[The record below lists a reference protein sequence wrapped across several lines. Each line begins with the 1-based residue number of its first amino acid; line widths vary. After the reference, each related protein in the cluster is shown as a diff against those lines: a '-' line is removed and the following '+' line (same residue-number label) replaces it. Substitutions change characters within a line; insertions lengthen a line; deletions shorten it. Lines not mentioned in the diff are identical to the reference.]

1 MRIKT
6 IVLCGVILLTAGHQ
20 EAHAQ
25 GFLNKIKKV
34 TKQVEQ
40 KVDNVLDRKPSKG
53 KMPKKSNGSKNRI
66 DRQVDAMVGPSNNR
80 NAEDQ
85 APTVRIPKNHTA
97 LLAPLGY
104 DIGPEY
110 GVKTVTPQ
118 QPPAKAD
125 KQVAWR
131 DKMPDPRLLTNASLV
146 DMFEMLRDA
155 SDYAD
160 MSSTPAGQYRELVDE
175 TIRARI
181 DVLENMRENIEE
193 AEDKYD
199 IPDTYNWSI
208 NMSHR
213 LVVRD
218 ISSDAYKALVRS
230 SVEPLFTLEKKFD
243 DYTEMTSYFEKHGG
257 MKNTHK
263 MTLTK
268 WDPEPNKEKVST
280 SSGVSGS
287 VVDSNASG
295 GTIDISGVYYIVHIK
310 QNRAIVKHVEK
321 DALRGKDIVIPDYV
335 TFKGTK
341 YPVTLVAAS
350 AFENA
355 QINSVKLPSKLK
367 EIGLK
372 AFRATNIKEL
382 VIPASVKKVEGSAF
396 AYCPNL
402 TKVTFAASNMELI
415 EGCFAGCHKLQSV
428 TFPASL
434 TRDMTY
440 DMFRDC
446 PMLTTVTLP
455 KNLRTVPQQ
464 MFSGCKN
471 LRKIDLPATVTKID
485 GQAFNGCP
493 ITDLVI
499 TNVTEVDDSS
509 FMGCKSLKTI
519 TINKTLR
526 DKLIDENY
534 WLYTTN
540 FSDNP
545 SLQLVVKN
553 GQVSL
558 PAGVKVQ

>member
-6 IVLCGVILLTAGHQ
+6 IVLCGAILLTAGHQ

-53 KMPKKSNGSKNRI
+53 KMPKKSNGSKTRI

-243 DYTEMTSYFEKHGG
+243 DYAEMTSYFEKHGG

-372 AFRATNIKEL
+372 AFKATNIKEL

-485 GQAFNGCP
+485 GHAFSGCP

-499 TNVTEVDDSS
+499 TGVTEVDDSS

>member
-6 IVLCGVILLTAGHQ
+6 IVLCGAILLTAGHQ

-53 KMPKKSNGSKNRI
+53 KMPKKGNGSKNRI

-243 DYTEMTSYFEKHGG
+243 DYAEMTSYFEKHGG

-464 MFSGCKN
+464 MFSGCKS

-485 GQAFNGCP
+485 GHAFSGCP

-509 FMGCKSLKTI
+509 FMGCKSLKAI

-526 DKLIDENY
+526 DKLIDDNY

>member
-6 IVLCGVILLTAGHQ
+6 IVLCGAILLTAGHQ

-53 KMPKKSNGSKNRI
+53 KMPKKSNGSKTRI

-85 APTVRIPKNHTA
+85 TPTVRIPKNHTA

-131 DKMPDPRLLTNASLV
+131 DKMPDPRLLTNACLV

-160 MSSTPAGQYRELVDE
+160 MSFTPAGQYRELVDE

-280 SSGVSGS
+280 SSGASGT

-321 DALRGKDIVIPDYV
+321 DALRGKNIVIPDYV

-402 TKVTFAASNMELI
+402 TKVTFAASQMELI

-464 MFSGCKN
+464 MFSGCKS

-485 GQAFNGCP
+485 GHAFSGCP

-499 TNVTEVDDSS
+499 TSVTEVDDSS

>member
-6 IVLCGVILLTAGHQ
+6 IVLCGAILLTAGHQ

-66 DRQVDAMVGPSNNR
+66 DRQVDAMVGASNNR

-243 DYTEMTSYFEKHGG
+243 DYAEMTSYFEKHGG

-280 SSGVSGS
+280 SSGVSGT

-310 QNRAIVKHVEK
+310 QNRAIVKKVEK
-321 DALRGKDIVIPDYV
+321 DALRGKDIMIPDYV

-464 MFSGCKN
+464 MFSGCKS
-471 LRKIDLPATVTKID
+471 LRKIDLPATVTKI
-485 GQAFNGCP
+485 GGHAFSGCP

-545 SLQLVVKN
+545 SLQLVLKN

>member
-1 MRIKT
+1 
-6 IVLCGVILLTAGHQ
+6 
-20 EAHAQ
+20 
-25 GFLNKIKKV
+25 
-34 TKQVEQ
+34 
-40 KVDNVLDRKPSKG
+40 
-53 KMPKKSNGSKNRI
+53 MPKKSNGSKTRI

-110 GVKTVTPQ
+110 GVKTVTLLK
-118 QPPAKAD
+118 PPAKAD

-131 DKMPDPRLLTNASLV
+131 DKMPDPRLLTNACLV

-160 MSSTPAGQYRELVDE
+160 MSFTPAGQYRELVDE

-230 SVEPLFTLEKKFD
+230 SVEPLFTLKKKFA
-243 DYTEMTSYFEKHGG
+243 DYTVATSYFEKHGG
-257 MKNTHK
+257 IKNTHK

-280 SSGVSGS
+280 SSGVSGT

-310 QNRAIVKHVEK
+310 QNRAIVKNVEK
-321 DALRGKDIVIPDYV
+321 DALRGKDIVIPAYV

-355 QINSVKLPSKLK
+355 QINSVKLPSSLK

-464 MFSGCKN
+464 MFSGCKS
-471 LRKIDLPATVTKID
+471 LRKIDLPATVTKI
-485 GQAFNGCP
+485 GGHAFSGCP

-499 TNVTEVDDSS
+499 TGVTEVDDSS
-509 FMGCKSLKTI
+509 FMGCASLKTI

-545 SLQLVVKN
+545 SLQLVLKN

>member
-6 IVLCGVILLTAGHQ
+6 IVLCGAILLTAGHQ

-53 KMPKKSNGSKNRI
+53 KMPKKSNGSKTRI
-66 DRQVDAMVGPSNNR
+66 DRQVDAMVGASNNR

-193 AEDKYD
+193 VEDKYD

-257 MKNTHK
+257 IKNTHK

-402 TKVTFAASNMELI
+402 TKVTFAASQMELI

-485 GQAFNGCP
+485 GHAFSGCP

-499 TNVTEVDDSS
+499 TGVTEVDDSS

-526 DKLIDENY
+526 DKLIDDNY

>member
-6 IVLCGVILLTAGHQ
+6 IVLCGAILLTAGHQ

-53 KMPKKSNGSKNRI
+53 KMPKKSNGSKTRI

-118 QPPAKAD
+118 KPPVKAD

-243 DYTEMTSYFEKHGG
+243 DYAEMTSYFEKHGG

-372 AFRATNIKEL
+372 AFKATNIKEL

-471 LRKIDLPATVTKID
+471 LRKIDLPATITKID
-485 GQAFNGCP
+485 GHAFSGCP

-526 DKLIDENY
+526 DKLIDDNY

>member
-6 IVLCGVILLTAGHQ
+6 IVLCGAILLTAGHQ

-66 DRQVDAMVGPSNNR
+66 DRQVDAMVGASNNR

-85 APTVRIPKNHTA
+85 APTVRIPKNYTA

-110 GVKTVTPQ
+110 GVKTVTLQ

-131 DKMPDPRLLTNASLV
+131 DKMPDPRLLTNACLV
-146 DMFEMLRDA
+146 EMFEMLRDA

-160 MSSTPAGQYRELVDE
+160 MSFTPAGQYRELVDE

-213 LVVRD
+213 MVVRD

-230 SVEPLFTLEKKFD
+230 SVEPLFTLKKKFD
-243 DYTEMTSYFEKHGG
+243 DYTVATSYFEKHGG
-257 MKNTHK
+257 IKNTHK

-280 SSGVSGS
+280 SSGASGT

-310 QNRAIVKHVEK
+310 QNRAIVKKVEK

-402 TKVTFAASNMELI
+402 TKVTFAASHMELI

-464 MFSGCKN
+464 MFSGCKS
-471 LRKIDLPATVTKID
+471 LRKIDLPATVTKI
-485 GQAFNGCP
+485 GGHAFSGCP

-499 TNVTEVDDSS
+499 TGVTEVDDSS

-526 DKLIDENY
+526 DKLIDDNY

-540 FSDNP
+540 FSNNP

>member
-6 IVLCGVILLTAGHQ
+6 IVLCGAILLTAGHQ

-110 GVKTVTPQ
+110 GVKTVTLLK
-118 QPPAKAD
+118 PPAKAD
-125 KQVAWR
+125 KQEAWR

-160 MSSTPAGQYRELVDE
+160 MSFTPAGQYRELVDE

-193 AEDKYD
+193 VEDKYD

-243 DYTEMTSYFEKHGG
+243 DYAEMTSYFEKHGG
-257 MKNTHK
+257 IKNTHK

-372 AFRATNIKEL
+372 AFKATNIKEL

-464 MFSGCKN
+464 MFSGCKS

-485 GQAFNGCP
+485 GHAFSGCP

-509 FMGCKSLKTI
+509 FMGCKSLKAI

-526 DKLIDENY
+526 DKLIDDNY

>member
-6 IVLCGVILLTAGHQ
+6 IVLCGAILLTAGHQ

-53 KMPKKSNGSKNRI
+53 KMPKKSNGSKTRI

-193 AEDKYD
+193 VEDKYD

-243 DYTEMTSYFEKHGG
+243 DYAEMTSYFEKHGG

-280 SSGVSGS
+280 SSGVSGT

-372 AFRATNIKEL
+372 AFKATNIKEL

-485 GQAFNGCP
+485 GHAFSGCP

-526 DKLIDENY
+526 DKLIDDNY

>member
-6 IVLCGVILLTAGHQ
+6 IVLCGAILLTAGHQ

-131 DKMPDPRLLTNASLV
+131 DKMLDPRLLTNASLV

-160 MSSTPAGQYRELVDE
+160 MSFTPAGQYRELVDE

-243 DYTEMTSYFEKHGG
+243 DYVEMTSYFEKHGG

-280 SSGVSGS
+280 SSGVSGT

-310 QNRAIVKHVEK
+310 QNRAIVKKVEK

-464 MFSGCKN
+464 MFSGCKS

-485 GQAFNGCP
+485 GHAFSGCP

-499 TNVTEVDDSS
+499 TGVTEVDDSS

-526 DKLIDENY
+526 DKLIDDNY

-545 SLQLVVKN
+545 SLQLVLKN

>member
-6 IVLCGVILLTAGHQ
+6 IVLCGAILLTAGHQ

-53 KMPKKSNGSKNRI
+53 KMPKKGNGSKTRI

-160 MSSTPAGQYRELVDE
+160 MSFTPAGQYRELVDE

-280 SSGVSGS
+280 SSGVSGT

-355 QINSVKLPSKLK
+355 QINSVKLPSSLK

-464 MFSGCKN
+464 MFSGCKS
-471 LRKIDLPATVTKID
+471 LRKIDLPATVTKI
-485 GQAFNGCP
+485 GGHAFSGCP

-499 TNVTEVDDSS
+499 TGVTEVDDSS

-526 DKLIDENY
+526 DKLIDDNY

-545 SLQLVVKN
+545 SLQLVLKN

>member
-6 IVLCGVILLTAGHQ
+6 IVLCGAILLTAGHQ

-66 DRQVDAMVGPSNNR
+66 DRQVDAMVGASNNR

-110 GVKTVTPQ
+110 GVKTVTLQ

-131 DKMPDPRLLTNASLV
+131 DKMPDPRLLTNACLV

-160 MSSTPAGQYRELVDE
+160 MSFTPAGQYRELVDE

-193 AEDKYD
+193 VEDKYD

-243 DYTEMTSYFEKHGG
+243 DYAEMTSYFEKHGG

-310 QNRAIVKHVEK
+310 QNRAIVKKVEK

-402 TKVTFAASNMELI
+402 TKVTFAASQMELI

-471 LRKIDLPATVTKID
+471 LRKIDLPATVTKI
-485 GQAFNGCP
+485 GGHAFSGCP

-499 TNVTEVDDSS
+499 TGVTEVDDSS

-526 DKLIDENY
+526 DKLIDDNY

>member
-6 IVLCGVILLTAGHQ
+6 IVLCGAILLTAGHQ

-131 DKMPDPRLLTNASLV
+131 DKMPDPRLLTNACLV

-193 AEDKYD
+193 VEDKYD

-243 DYTEMTSYFEKHGG
+243 DYAEMTSYFEKHGG

-402 TKVTFAASNMELI
+402 TKVTFAASQMELI

-464 MFSGCKN
+464 MFSGCKS

-485 GQAFNGCP
+485 GHAFSGCP

-526 DKLIDENY
+526 DKLIDDNY

>member
-6 IVLCGVILLTAGHQ
+6 IVLCGAILLTAGHQ

-53 KMPKKSNGSKNRI
+53 KVPKKSNGSKTRI
-66 DRQVDAMVGPSNNR
+66 DRQVDAMVGPNNNR

-110 GVKTVTPQ
+110 GVKTVTLLK
-118 QPPAKAD
+118 PPVKAD

-131 DKMPDPRLLTNASLV
+131 DKMPDPRLLTNACLV
-146 DMFEMLRDA
+146 DMFEMLIDA

-160 MSSTPAGQYRELVDE
+160 MSFTPAGQYRELVDE

-257 MKNTHK
+257 IKNTHK

-310 QNRAIVKHVEK
+310 QNRAIVKKVEK

-372 AFRATNIKEL
+372 AFKATNIKEL

-485 GQAFNGCP
+485 GHAFSGCP

-526 DKLIDENY
+526 DKLIDDNY

>member
-6 IVLCGVILLTAGHQ
+6 IVLCGAILLTAGHQ

-131 DKMPDPRLLTNASLV
+131 DKMPDPRLLTNACLV

-193 AEDKYD
+193 VEDKYD

-310 QNRAIVKHVEK
+310 QNRAIVKKVEK

-372 AFRATNIKEL
+372 AFRATNIKEM

-464 MFSGCKN
+464 MFSGCKS

-485 GQAFNGCP
+485 GHAFSGCP

-526 DKLIDENY
+526 DKLIADNY

>member
-6 IVLCGVILLTAGHQ
+6 IVLCGAILLTEGHQ

-53 KMPKKSNGSKNRI
+53 KVPKKSNGSKTRI

-257 MKNTHK
+257 IKNTHK

-471 LRKIDLPATVTKID
+471 LRKIDLPATVTKI
-485 GQAFNGCP
+485 GGHAFSGCP

-526 DKLIDENY
+526 DKLIDDNY

>member
-6 IVLCGVILLTAGHQ
+6 IVLCGAILLTAGHQ

-53 KMPKKSNGSKNRI
+53 KMPKKSNGSKTRI

-110 GVKTVTPQ
+110 GVKTVTLQ
-118 QPPAKAD
+118 KPPAKAD
-125 KQVAWR
+125 KQEAWR
-131 DKMPDPRLLTNASLV
+131 DKMPDPRLLTNACLV

-160 MSSTPAGQYRELVDE
+160 MSFTPAGQYRELVDE

-243 DYTEMTSYFEKHGG
+243 DYAEMTSYFEKHGG
-257 MKNTHK
+257 IKNTHK

-355 QINSVKLPSKLK
+355 QINSVKLPSSLK

-464 MFSGCKN
+464 MFSGCKS
-471 LRKIDLPATVTKID
+471 LRKIDLPATVTKI
-485 GQAFNGCP
+485 GGHAFSGCP

-499 TNVTEVDDSS
+499 PGVTEVDDSS
-509 FMGCKSLKTI
+509 FMGCASMKTI

-526 DKLIDENY
+526 DKLIDDNY

-545 SLQLVVKN
+545 SLQLVLKN

>member
-6 IVLCGVILLTAGHQ
+6 IVLCGAILLTAGHQ

-53 KMPKKSNGSKNRI
+53 KVPKKSNGSKTRI

-193 AEDKYD
+193 VEDKYD

-243 DYTEMTSYFEKHGG
+243 DYAEMTSYFEKHGG

-280 SSGVSGS
+280 SSGVSGT

-464 MFSGCKN
+464 MFSGCKS
-471 LRKIDLPATVTKID
+471 LRKIDLPATVTKI
-485 GQAFNGCP
+485 GGHAFSGCP

-526 DKLIDENY
+526 DKLIDDNY

-540 FSDNP
+540 FSNNP

>member
-6 IVLCGVILLTAGHQ
+6 IVLCGAILLTAGHQ
-20 EAHAQ
+20 ETHAQ

-53 KMPKKSNGSKNRI
+53 KMPKKSNGSKTRI
-66 DRQVDAMVGPSNNR
+66 DRQVDAMVGASNNR

-85 APTVRIPKNHTA
+85 APTVRIPKIHTA

-110 GVKTVTPQ
+110 GVKTVTLQ
-118 QPPAKAD
+118 KPPAKAD

-146 DMFEMLRDA
+146 EMFEMLRDA

-160 MSSTPAGQYRELVDE
+160 MSFTPAGQYRELVDE

-464 MFSGCKN
+464 MFSGCKS

-485 GQAFNGCP
+485 GHAFSGCP

-499 TNVTEVDDSS
+499 TGVTEVDDSS

>member
-6 IVLCGVILLTAGHQ
+6 IVLCGAILLTVGHQ
-20 EAHAQ
+20 EVHAQ

-53 KMPKKSNGSKNRI
+53 KMPKKSNGSKTRI

-193 AEDKYD
+193 VEDKYD

-218 ISSDAYKALVRS
+218 ISSEAYKALVRS

-243 DYTEMTSYFEKHGG
+243 DYAEMTSYFEKHGG

-310 QNRAIVKHVEK
+310 QNRAIVKKVEK

-396 AYCPNL
+396 AYSPNL
-402 TKVTFAASNMELI
+402 TKVTFAASQMELI

-464 MFSGCKN
+464 MFSGCKS

-485 GQAFNGCP
+485 GHAFSGCP

-526 DKLIDENY
+526 DKLIDDNY

>member
-6 IVLCGVILLTAGHQ
+6 IVLCGAILLTAGHQ

-53 KMPKKSNGSKNRI
+53 KMPKKSNGSKTRI

-280 SSGVSGS
+280 SSGVSGT

-499 TNVTEVDDSS
+499 TGVTEVDDSS

-526 DKLIDENY
+526 DKLIDDNY

>member
-6 IVLCGVILLTAGHQ
+6 IVLCGAILLTVGHQ

-25 GFLNKIKKV
+25 GFLNKIKKAA
-34 TKQVEQ
+34 KQVEQ
-40 KVDNVLDRKPSKG
+40 KVDDVLDKKPSKG
-53 KMPKKSNGSKNRI
+53 KTPTKSNGSKTRI

-160 MSSTPAGQYRELVDE
+160 MSFTPAGQYRELVDE

-193 AEDKYD
+193 VEDKYD

-218 ISSDAYKALVRS
+218 ISSEAYKALVRS
-230 SVEPLFTLEKKFD
+230 SVEPLFTLKKKFD
-243 DYTEMTSYFEKHGG
+243 DHAEMTSYFEKHGG

-310 QNRAIVKHVEK
+310 QNRAIVKNVEK

-402 TKVTFAASNMELI
+402 TKVTFAALNMELI

-464 MFSGCKN
+464 MFSGCKS

-485 GQAFNGCP
+485 GHAFNGCP
-493 ITDLVI
+493 ITSLVI
-499 TNVTEVDDSS
+499 TGVTEVDDSS

-526 DKLIDENY
+526 DKLIDDNY

>member
-6 IVLCGVILLTAGHQ
+6 IVLCGAILLTAGHQ

-53 KMPKKSNGSKNRI
+53 KMPMKSNGSKTRI
-66 DRQVDAMVGPSNNR
+66 DRQVDAMVGASNNR

-131 DKMPDPRLLTNASLV
+131 DKMPDPRLLTNACLV
-146 DMFEMLRDA
+146 EMFEMLRDA

-160 MSSTPAGQYRELVDE
+160 MSFTPAGQYRELVDE

-243 DYTEMTSYFEKHGG
+243 DYTVATSYFEKHGG

-310 QNRAIVKHVEK
+310 QNRAIVKKVEK

-355 QINSVKLPSKLK
+355 QINSVKLPSSLK

-455 KNLRTVPQQ
+455 KNMRTVPQQ
-464 MFSGCKN
+464 MFSGCKS

-485 GQAFNGCP
+485 GHAFSGCP

-499 TNVTEVDDSS
+499 PGVTEVDDSS
-509 FMGCKSLKTI
+509 FMGCASLKTI

-526 DKLIDENY
+526 DKLIDDNY

-553 GQVSL
+553 SQVSL

>member
-6 IVLCGVILLTAGHQ
+6 IVLCGAILLTAGHQ

-53 KMPKKSNGSKNRI
+53 KMPKKSNGSKTRI

-110 GVKTVTPQ
+110 GVKTVTLLK
-118 QPPAKAD
+118 PPAKAD
-125 KQVAWR
+125 KQEAWR
-131 DKMPDPRLLTNASLV
+131 DKMPDPRLLTNACLV
-146 DMFEMLRDA
+146 EMFEMLSDA

-160 MSSTPAGQYRELVDE
+160 MSFTPAGQYRELVDE

-257 MKNTHK
+257 IKNTHK

-372 AFRATNIKEL
+372 AFKATNIKEL

-471 LRKIDLPATVTKID
+471 LRKIDLPATVTKI
-485 GQAFNGCP
+485 GGHAFSGCP

-526 DKLIDENY
+526 DKLIDDNY

-540 FSDNP
+540 FSDTP

>member
-6 IVLCGVILLTAGHQ
+6 IVLCGAILLTAGHQ

-53 KMPKKSNGSKNRI
+53 KMPKKSNGSKTRI

-110 GVKTVTPQ
+110 GVKTVTLLK
-118 QPPAKAD
+118 PPAKAD
-125 KQVAWR
+125 KQVPWR
-131 DKMPDPRLLTNASLV
+131 DKMPDPRLLTNACLV

-193 AEDKYD
+193 VEDKYD

-243 DYTEMTSYFEKHGG
+243 DYAEMTSYFEKHGG

-464 MFSGCKN
+464 MFSGCKS
-471 LRKIDLPATVTKID
+471 LRKIDLPATVTKI
-485 GQAFNGCP
+485 GGHAFSGCP

-499 TNVTEVDDSS
+499 TNVTEVDDAS

>member
-6 IVLCGVILLTAGHQ
+6 IVLCGAILLTAGHQ

-53 KMPKKSNGSKNRI
+53 KMPKKSNGSKTRI
-66 DRQVDAMVGPSNNR
+66 DRQVDAMVGASNNR

-257 MKNTHK
+257 IKNTHK

-295 GTIDISGVYYIVHIK
+295 GTIDISGVYYIVHTK

-471 LRKIDLPATVTKID
+471 LRKIDLPATVTKI
-485 GQAFNGCP
+485 GGHAFSGCP

-526 DKLIDENY
+526 DKLIDDNY

>member
-6 IVLCGVILLTAGHQ
+6 IVLCGAILLTAGHQ

-53 KMPKKSNGSKNRI
+53 KMPMKSNGSKNRI
-66 DRQVDAMVGPSNNR
+66 DRQVDAMVGASNNR

-131 DKMPDPRLLTNASLV
+131 DKMPDPRLLTNACLV
-146 DMFEMLRDA
+146 EMFEMLRDA

-160 MSSTPAGQYRELVDE
+160 MSFTPAGQYRELVDE

-243 DYTEMTSYFEKHGG
+243 DYAEMTSYFEKHGG

-310 QNRAIVKHVEK
+310 QNRAIVKKVEK

-355 QINSVKLPSKLK
+355 QINSVKLPSSLK

-464 MFSGCKN
+464 MFSGCKS
-471 LRKIDLPATVTKID
+471 LRKIDLPATVTKI
-485 GQAFNGCP
+485 GGHAFSGCP

-499 TNVTEVDDSS
+499 TGVTEVDDSS

-545 SLQLVVKN
+545 SLQLVLKN

>member
-6 IVLCGVILLTAGHQ
+6 IVLCGAILLTAGHQ

-53 KMPKKSNGSKNRI
+53 KMPKKSNGSKTRI

-193 AEDKYD
+193 VEDKYD

-243 DYTEMTSYFEKHGG
+243 DYAEMTSYFEKHGG

-280 SSGVSGS
+280 SSGVSGT

-372 AFRATNIKEL
+372 AFKATNIKEL

-485 GQAFNGCP
+485 GHAFSGCP

>member
-6 IVLCGVILLTAGHQ
+6 IVLCGAILLTAGHQ

-53 KMPKKSNGSKNRI
+53 KTPTKSNGSKTRI

-146 DMFEMLRDA
+146 EMFEMLRDA

-160 MSSTPAGQYRELVDE
+160 MSFTPAGQYRELVDE

-193 AEDKYD
+193 VEDKYD

-280 SSGVSGS
+280 SSGVSGT

-321 DALRGKDIVIPDYV
+321 DALCGKDIVIPDYV

-464 MFSGCKN
+464 MFSGCKS

-485 GQAFNGCP
+485 GHAFSGCP

-526 DKLIDENY
+526 DKLIDDNY

-545 SLQLVVKN
+545 SLQLVLKN

>member
-6 IVLCGVILLTAGHQ
+6 IVLCGAILLTAGHQ

-53 KMPKKSNGSKNRI
+53 KVPKKSNGSKTRI
-66 DRQVDAMVGPSNNR
+66 DRQVDAMVGPNNNR

-110 GVKTVTPQ
+110 GVKTVTLLK
-118 QPPAKAD
+118 PPVKAD

-131 DKMPDPRLLTNASLV
+131 DKMPDPRLLTNACLV
-146 DMFEMLRDA
+146 DMFEMLIDA

-160 MSSTPAGQYRELVDE
+160 MSFTPAGQYRELVDE

-257 MKNTHK
+257 IKNTHK

-310 QNRAIVKHVEK
+310 QNRAIVKKVEK

-402 TKVTFAASNMELI
+402 TKVTFAASQMELI

-471 LRKIDLPATVTKID
+471 LRKIDLPATVTKI
-485 GQAFNGCP
+485 GGHAFSGCP

>member
-6 IVLCGVILLTAGHQ
+6 IVLCGAILLTAGHQ

-53 KMPKKSNGSKNRI
+53 KMPKKSNGSKTRI
-66 DRQVDAMVGPSNNR
+66 DRQVDAMVGASNNR

-110 GVKTVTPQ
+110 GVKTVTLLK
-118 QPPAKAD
+118 PPAKAD
-125 KQVAWR
+125 KQEAWR
-131 DKMPDPRLLTNASLV
+131 DKMPDPRLLTNACLV

-160 MSSTPAGQYRELVDE
+160 MSFTPAGQYRELVDE

-193 AEDKYD
+193 VEDKYD

-243 DYTEMTSYFEKHGG
+243 DYAEMTSYFEKHGG

-402 TKVTFAASNMELI
+402 TKVTFAASQMELI

-464 MFSGCKN
+464 MFSGCKS
-471 LRKIDLPATVTKID
+471 LRKIDLPATVTKI
-485 GQAFNGCP
+485 GGHAFSGCP

-499 TNVTEVDDSS
+499 TGVTEVDDSS

-526 DKLIDENY
+526 DKLIDDNY

>member
-6 IVLCGVILLTAGHQ
+6 IVLCGAILLTVGHQ
-20 EAHAQ
+20 NAHAQ

-53 KMPKKSNGSKNRI
+53 KMPKKSNGSKTSI
-66 DRQVDAMVGPSNNR
+66 DRQVDAMVGASNNR

-110 GVKTVTPQ
+110 GVKTVTLLK
-118 QPPAKAD
+118 PPAKAD

-131 DKMPDPRLLTNASLV
+131 DKMPDPRLLTNACLV

-193 AEDKYD
+193 VEDKYD

-213 LVVRD
+213 LVVRA

-243 DYTEMTSYFEKHGG
+243 DYAEMTSYFEKHGG
-257 MKNTHK
+257 IKNTHK

-280 SSGVSGS
+280 SSGASGT

-402 TKVTFAASNMELI
+402 TKVTFAALNMELI

-464 MFSGCKN
+464 MFSGCKS
-471 LRKIDLPATVTKID
+471 LRKIDLPATVTKI
-485 GQAFNGCP
+485 GGHAFSGCP
-493 ITDLVI
+493 ITDLVL
-499 TNVTEVDDSS
+499 TGVTEVDDSS
-509 FMGCKSLKTI
+509 FMGCTSLKTI

-526 DKLIDENY
+526 DKLIDDNY

>member
-6 IVLCGVILLTAGHQ
+6 IVLCGAILLTAGHQ

-53 KMPKKSNGSKNRI
+53 KMPKKSNGSKTRI
-66 DRQVDAMVGPSNNR
+66 DRQVDAMVGASNNR

-160 MSSTPAGQYRELVDE
+160 MSFTPAGQYRELVDE

-243 DYTEMTSYFEKHGG
+243 DYAEMTSYFEKHGG

-280 SSGVSGS
+280 SSGVSGT

-310 QNRAIVKHVEK
+310 QNRAIVKKVEK

-464 MFSGCKN
+464 MFSGCKS
-471 LRKIDLPATVTKID
+471 LRKIDLPATVTKI
-485 GQAFNGCP
+485 GGHAFSGCP

-499 TNVTEVDDSS
+499 TGVTEVDDSS
-509 FMGCKSLKTI
+509 FMGCASLKTI

-526 DKLIDENY
+526 DKLIDDNY

-545 SLQLVVKN
+545 SLQLVLKN

>member
-6 IVLCGVILLTAGHQ
+6 IVLCGAILLTVGHQ

-66 DRQVDAMVGPSNNR
+66 DRQVDAMVGASNNR

-243 DYTEMTSYFEKHGG
+243 DYAEMTSYFEKHGG

-310 QNRAIVKHVEK
+310 QNRAIVKKVEK

-402 TKVTFAASNMELI
+402 TKVTFAASQMELI

-485 GQAFNGCP
+485 GHAFSGCP

-499 TNVTEVDDSS
+499 TGVTEVDDSS

-526 DKLIDENY
+526 DKLIDDNY

>member
-6 IVLCGVILLTAGHQ
+6 IVLCGAILLTAGHQ

-53 KMPKKSNGSKNRI
+53 KMPKKSNGSKTRI

-193 AEDKYD
+193 VEDKYD

-208 NMSHR
+208 NSSHR
-213 LVVRD
+213 MVVRA

-243 DYTEMTSYFEKHGG
+243 DYAEMTSYFEKHGG
-257 MKNTHK
+257 IKNTHK

-415 EGCFAGCHKLQSV
+415 EGCFVGCHKLQSV

-485 GQAFNGCP
+485 GHAFSGCP

-526 DKLIDENY
+526 DKLIDDNY